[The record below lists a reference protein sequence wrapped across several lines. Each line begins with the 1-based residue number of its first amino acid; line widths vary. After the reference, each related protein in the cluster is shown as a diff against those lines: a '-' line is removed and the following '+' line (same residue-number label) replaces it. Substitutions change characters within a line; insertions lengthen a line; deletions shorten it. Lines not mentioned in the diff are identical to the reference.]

1 MNLQNFQ
8 NNLRCVNC
16 NTTFSESNL
25 DANALICKMCNTIY
39 QRSGNKILIEGD
51 VLNNDINNWEKANKD
66 FNPFILNKNAKFKH
80 PNIINGPKMANL
92 KQLLEPQSINP
103 LCINLGSGQDNF
115 EGYVNID
122 YGNYEYVN
130 IVANIKN
137 LPFIDNC
144 TDLIISNSV
153 LEHIDNPSEVVNE
166 IFRILKPNGKA
177 YICVPQVCVRHHTID
192 YYRWTIPGMTKLF
205 SRFNILETG
214 FTRSPAYSIFS
225 IIEILEFNNLFNI
238 VQKMKIKI
246 SKFILKFLFKYKYNN
261 NEFNIASSNTIYIII
276 QKPLIQ

>member
-1 MNLQNFQ
+1 LYA
-8 NNLRCVNC
+8 
-16 NTTFSESNL
+16 NT
-25 DANALICKMCNTIY
+25 LICKKCNTIY
-39 QRSGNKILIEGD
+39 QRSGNKILFEGD

-66 FNPFILNKNAKFKH
+66 FNPFILNNNGKFKH

-92 KQLLEPQSINP
+92 KKLLVSKLINP

-122 YGNYEYVN
+122 YGNYEHVN
-130 IVANIKN
+130 IVANIKKT
-137 LPFIDNC
+137 PFIDNC

-225 IIEILEFNNLFNI
+225 IIEILQFNNLFNLF
-238 VQKMKIKI
+238 QKTKIKI
-246 SKFILKFLFKYKYNN
+246 SKLLLNFLFKYEYNN

-276 QKPLIQ
+276 EKPLIQ